1 MAVVGETSSHR
12 RHAEK
17 DGCRSR
23 ATFTLP
29 FVASTGLLPSEDL
42 GKGGERKGRGR
53 VEPPRHPLLI
63 LPRAAATATLLL
75 RRLSPQTLIS
85 STLTKSRR
93 PMRGDWSFRYR
104 PSFSLLSNDAR
115 HHQSGALP
123 TTPPASCE
131 EKEGWEGI
139 EQEGTSVEHP
149 PPPLLPIV
157 RCCRP
162 TSS

>member
-1 MAVVGETSSHR
+1 MPRRMVAVAEPHSPSPLSPLLASSPR
-12 RHAEK
+12 RIW
-17 DGCRSR
+17 
-23 ATFTLP
+23 
-29 FVASTGLLPSEDL
+29 
-42 GKGGERKGRGR
+42 EREGREREGGR

-93 PMRGDWSFRYR
+93 PMGGDWSLRYR
-104 PSFSLLSNDAR
+104 PSFSLLSNDER

-139 EQEGTSVEHP
+139 EQQGTSVEHP